1 MRYLFLDL
9 ASHSG
14 LLACVEDQTIKA
26 SEPVDHR
33 IGDHELIPLFE
44 KTLDAAGWKAADL
57 THIACVIGPGGFM
70 SLRVA
75 VAFAN
80 TLIHQLK
87 IPGAGIHL
95 SDLCAARSFSSS
107 GSDEQTSIPQ
117 PLPPQEEGGCG
128 RGWQKS
134 STPADLLLY
143 AREMRK
149 KPTEAEEKLWEEL
162 RHDVLGVR
170 FRRQYVLEGAIFDF
184 YCPELKFVI
193 EVDGEIHDNPEC
205 LRADQ
210 ERDER
215 FAEGYHIKTIRFTND
230 EVLHDVEGVL
240 GSIKKHIQKHSPSLV
255 ERGEGGEVKTKRIG
269 KGFLWLHS
277 TKKNELF
284 VRGFGFYA
292 SLWPEATHVTVEDFL
307 LHAAEIRESQL
318 RWCGELIPEHEALFK
333 EKKLQ
338 PVALCPLAEVLPAFL
353 QKQTFTG
360 KLLEPWYG
368 RSW

>member
-1 MRYLFLDL
+1 M
-9 ASHSG
+9 
-14 LLACVEDQTIKA
+14 
-26 SEPVDHR
+26 
-33 IGDHELIPLFE
+33 
-44 KTLDAAGWKAADL
+44 
-57 THIACVIGPGGFM
+57 
-70 SLRVA
+70 
-75 VAFAN
+75 
-80 TLIHQLK
+80 
-87 IPGAGIHL
+87 
-95 SDLCAARSFSSS
+95 
-107 GSDEQTSIPQ
+107 
-117 PLPPQEEGGCG
+117 
-128 RGWQKS
+128 
-134 STPADLLLY
+134 
-143 AREMRK
+143 
-149 KPTEAEEKLWEEL
+149 
-162 RHDVLGVR
+162 
-170 FRRQYVLEGAIFDF
+170 
-184 YCPELKFVI
+184 
-193 EVDGEIHDNPEC
+193 
-205 LRADQ
+205 
-210 ERDER
+210 
-215 FAEGYHIKTIRFTND
+215 
-230 EVLHDVEGVL
+230 
-240 GSIKKHIQKHSPSLV
+240 